1 MTVGQF
7 NECVDLH
14 ADGLYRFVLKNLQHM
29 EDARDVVQ
37 NSFEKLWMHRG
48 SVDPAKAKS
57 YLFTIAYH
65 QTVDHVRRRKLARE
79 VEHDPGQAVLNRSAQ
94 PDIARILEEALS
106 RLNPTQKSLVLLKDY
121 EGYSYQEI
129 GEITGLNPTQVKV
142 YLHRA
147 RMTLR
152 NYLVKPENIV

>member
-1 MTVGQF
+1 MTAGQY
-7 NECVDLH
+7 NECVDRY
-14 ADGLYRFVLKNLQHM
+14 ADGLYRFVLKNLRDG

-37 NSFEKLWMHRG
+37 SSFEKLWIHRG
-48 SVDPAKAKS
+48 TVDPGKAKS

-65 QTVDHVRRRKLARE
+65 QTVDHIRKEKRAEEFRNE
-79 VEHDPGQAVLNRSAQ
+79 PVQTAAHRSMQ
-94 PDIARILEEALS
+94 PDVARILEEALS
-106 RLNPTQKSLVLLKDY
+106 RLNPTQKCLVLLKDY

-152 NYLVKPENIV
+152 SYLVKPENIV